1 MLRVIEIERFRAA
14 DISPGECLNIL
25 VGACS
30 EKQIEIMFGPGTE
43 LDQFIE
49 VPRSMSWPQ
58 LLVLLGC
65 YRTRA
70 LAMKSFCK
78 MTGKEPQ
85 ITPGWHQE
93 SCWTGGKNVLRFDIA
108 LFKPRKEHE
117 EKKTKE

>member
-1 MLRVIEIERFRAA
+1 MFKVIEIEEFKPA
-14 DISPGECLNIL
+14 DIFPGECLNII

-30 EKQIEIMFGPGTE
+30 EEQIETMFGPTSE
-43 LDQFIE
+43 MDQFIE
-49 VPRSMSWPQ
+49 VARTMSWPQ

-85 ITPGWHQE
+85 ILPGWHQE
-93 SCWTGGKNVLRFDIA
+93 SCWTGGKKVTRFDIS
-108 LFKPRKEHE
+108 LFKPPREHRE
-117 EKKTKE
+117 QGPT